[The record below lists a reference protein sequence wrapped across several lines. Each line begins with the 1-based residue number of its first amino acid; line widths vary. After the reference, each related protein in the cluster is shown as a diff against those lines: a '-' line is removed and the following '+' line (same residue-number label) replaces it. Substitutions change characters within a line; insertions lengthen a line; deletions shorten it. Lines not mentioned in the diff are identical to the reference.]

1 MHDRIILGVMA
12 LAVILA
18 ATGPSAAAGAVAV
31 GLPADVAK
39 QGVSMGV
46 STKAHTM
53 DEAKTQ
59 AITNCKTVGSP
70 ETKALCKV
78 VATFSNQCAALAED
92 PKPGTPGFG
101 WAIADTPQAAK
112 DQAMANCRDTA
123 GPKRRDACESG
134 DNDTKCDG
142 TAK

>member
-1 MHDRIILGVMA
+1 MRDKAILGVLA

-18 ATGPSAAAGAVAV
+18 ETGPITAAGAVAV
-31 GLPADVAK
+31 GMPADVAK

-53 DEAKTQ
+53 DEAK
-59 AITNCKTVGSP
+59 AKAVSDCKTVGSP
-70 ETKALCKV
+70 QSKALCKV

-101 WAIADTPQAAK
+101 WAIADTSQAAK

-123 GPKRRDACESG
+123 GAKRRDACESG
-134 DNDTKCDG
+134 NNDTKCDG
-142 TAK
+142 TAN